1 MEIKDLVIG
10 GRYFLPRK
18 FEESKHIWAQKE
30 VILQEVNHKGDAYF
44 NLDIPWK
51 DQGYDRQIPLDEI
64 VKSKNFQRLSQEV
77 YETIEKL
84 RTEHYIYGY
93 DGGPG
98 GGGSGTIDLT
108 NFKIL
113 PMIKN
118 GQEGIQIPV
127 DGISR
132 FWTVQNI
139 KTLFESGEVETS
151 FKASEYTTIR
161 TSLKLIKD
169 KSKLPERSS
178 WSTMRD

>member
-1 MEIKDLVIG
+1 
-10 GRYFLPRK
+10 
-18 FEESKHIWAQKE
+18 
-30 VILQEVNHKGDAYF
+30 
-44 NLDIPWK
+44 
-51 DQGYDRQIPLDEI
+51 
-64 VKSKNFQRLSQEV
+64 
-77 YETIEKL
+77 
-84 RTEHYIYGY
+84 
-93 DGGPG
+93 
-98 GGGSGTIDLT
+98 
-108 NFKIL
+108 
-113 PMIKN
+113 MIKN